1 MYNKMVWS
9 EGMFLTPQHFQQ
21 QDRYFDFM
29 FQNYLS
35 LFHTYCWGFD
45 TLELDHALLPLG
57 KIGIKQCRC
66 LFPDGTFV
74 DIPNNASAP
83 PPLELPTTLTNSTL
97 FLAIPLR
104 RPDFPEIIDTDDT
117 INPIRYVAVRKHVHN
132 NTSDLINDTAPIT
145 VGDPRLAIFTSTT
158 NSAYCYIALAHVK
171 QIIPGKGIILSESF
185 IPPLLNSNQNSILRG
200 YMNELLTL
208 LIHRAEILAVR
219 VAGIDEGGG
228 ISELSDFILLQLMN
242 RYIPLLNSMTQSSP
256 NPPFQLYHIFSQLL
270 AEMTTFARKN
280 AQLAPPYDHANLEKT
295 FTSLM
300 TSLRESFLLIINQNA
315 QSLPV
320 ELYKPGLWIVKIPN
334 KELLE
339 TADFIL
345 AVRAYVTPDELRQ
358 ELPQTLKVSAF
369 EEITDV
375 ITYSLPGIRLEA
387 LSVVPR
393 KIPFY
398 AGFTYFSLDQ
408 TGELWENLQTSSA
421 LAFHLSS
428 LLPDFQFEVWTIQRT
443 THQTFHEG

>member
-1 MYNKMVWS
+1 MIWS
-9 EGMFLTPQHFQQ
+9 EGMFLQPQHFQQ
-21 QDRYFDFM
+21 QDRYFEFI
-29 FQNYLS
+29 FRNYLS
-35 LFHTYCWGFD
+35 LFHSYSWGFD
-45 TLELDHALLPLG
+45 NLELDHSLLPLG

-66 LFPDGTFV
+66 LFPDGTFI
-74 DIPNNASAP
+74 DIPSNASAP
-83 PPLELPTTLTNSTL
+83 CPLELPANITNCTL

-104 RPDFPEIIDTDDT
+104 RTDFPEVTDTHDT
-117 INPIRYVAVRKHVHN
+117 INPIRYVAVSKLIHN
-132 NTSDLINDTAPIT
+132 NTSDLVNDTTSVT
-145 VGDPRLAIFTSTT
+145 VGDPRLTLVTSTNNT
-158 NSAYCYIALAHVK
+158 AYCYLAIAHVK
-171 QIIPGKGIILSESF
+171 QIVPGKGIILSETF
-185 IPPLLNSNQNSILRG
+185 IPPLLNSNQNSILQG

-219 VAGIDEGGG
+219 VAGIDEGG
-228 ISELSDFILLQLMN
+228 ISELADFILLQLMN
-242 RYIPLLNSMTQSSP
+242 RYIPLLNSITQSSP
-256 NPPFQLYHIFSQLL
+256 NHPFQVYHIFSQLL

-280 AQLAPPYDHANLEKT
+280 AQQPTPYDHTNLEQT
-295 FTSLM
+295 FTSLI
-300 TSLRESFLLIINQNA
+300 TTLRESFLLIINQNA

-320 ELYKPGLWIVKIPN
+320 ELHKPGLWIVKIPN

-358 ELPQTLKVSAF
+358 ELPKILKVSSF
-369 EEITDV
+369 EDITDV
-375 ITYSLPGIRLEA
+375 ITYSLPGIGLEA

-398 AGFTYFSLDQ
+398 AGFTYFALDQ
-408 TGELWENLQTSSA
+408 AGELWEHLQTSSA

-443 THQTFHEG
+443 AHQTFHEG